1 MEQTNEKK
9 WKRYED
15 LVAKVQ
21 RSIAFT
27 PGTTVHQNERVMGRN
42 SKRLRQLDI
51 TIRARV
57 GQFDLL
63 CVIDCKDHKR
73 PIDLPALGS
82 FLDLLQDVGAQKG
95 AMVAAKGFTGAAIE
109 RARAAGVDLLTLLD
123 AEEHEWQ
130 TLVKIPVIAS
140 IWSPD
145 FRLSLET
152 TAPQPL
158 SLPDPPGRL
167 VLRCKGGE
175 VLGIVHNLI
184 LDRWQE
190 ISTGPGPH
198 RPCSLPLTNE
208 DAYIEVGGSLF
219 PIRIQIELMPI
230 NRSYLGYIPLE
241 DLSGFVNLTGN
252 AITLSKLGTG
262 PLSFDLIENTWKLL
276 DPASEPITPPVL
288 MTIHA
293 IGSPRRVTLG
303 DIGLS
308 TS

>member
-1 MEQTNEKK
+1 MGQPDEKK
-9 WKRYED
+9 WKRFED

-21 RSIAFT
+21 RSLAST
-27 PGTTVHQNERVMGRN
+27 PGTTVSQNERVMGRN

-51 TIRARV
+51 TIRVRA

-63 CVIDCKDHKR
+63 CVIDCKDHKE
-73 PIDLPALGS
+73 PIDLPALES
-82 FLDLLQDVGAQKG
+82 FLGLLQDVGAQKG
-95 AMVAAKGFTGAAIE
+95 AMVAANGFTGASIG
-109 RARAAGVDLLTLLD
+109 RARAAGIDLLTLLD

-130 TLVKIPVIAS
+130 TLVKVPMIAS

-145 FRLSLET
+145 FSLSLET

-158 SLPDPPGRL
+158 RLPDPPGRL
-167 VLRCKGGE
+167 VLRREGGE
-175 VLGIVHNLI
+175 ALGIVQNLI

-190 ISTGPGPH
+190 ISTGPEPH
-198 RPCSLPLTNE
+198 RSCSLPLTDE

-219 PIRIQIELMPI
+219 PVRIQIELVPI
-230 NRSYLGYIPLE
+230 NRSYLGYVPLE
-241 DLSGFVNLTGN
+241 DLSGFVNVTGN

-262 PLSFDLIENTWKLL
+262 PLSFDLIESTWKLL
-276 DPASEPITPPVL
+276 DPGAEPITPPVL

-293 IGSPRRVTLG
+293 IGSPRRVTL
-303 DIGLS
+303 DDMGLS